1 MVKGTK
7 KTGRVRSVIFECIV
21 DLADRAA
28 LDIASLRMSMA
39 CNMFIEKW
47 LSWHRS
53 NNSFEK
59 VAIASDEWRRTRQ
72 KTIAIESKD
81 IFPNDL
87 AQQTIRESVKLYGVK
102 TRSIALQLNKLQQYM
117 RAKSGSNDMPVW
129 LSVLSRRQSVPSFE
143 KEVGIPFDKHGARG
157 HVLLQPESL
166 DRNWSLRVSKPIGE
180 HGEFFEFQMLT
191 KKRKVA
197 SQVAILH
204 KIVSGVFEPMGITLV
219 QRDRKWFASI
229 AYRIPAFERKPVDK
243 SRVAVLCP
251 GKDTPWMLRLPGEE
265 FVRSRFA
272 EAAGNMLSN
281 QQRRLDR
288 TRESLEADEKSRIT
302 AHRYGSENT
311 VGHGRKKANRGQDLP
326 LRAWRGIVHNFNRV
340 MAKRIVE
347 KCEQFNVGK
356 LVFMRPDPDKN
367 IGDNTFLSSA
377 GATGARWSGWNWFEV
392 ARLLKSKCEECAI
405 EIEFEDRKTDR
416 ILDEAE
422 MLAM

>member
-1 MVKGTK
+1 MAKK
-7 KTGRVRSVIFECIV
+7 KTGLVRSVMFECIV
-21 DLADRAA
+21 DQSERGA
-28 LDIASLRMSMA
+28 LDIVSLRMSMA
-39 CNMFIEKW
+39 CNLFIETW
-47 LSWHRS
+47 LSWHRK

-59 VAIASDEWRRTRQ
+59 VEASSEEWR
-72 KTIAIESKD
+72 KTKTKVIAVESKD
-81 IFPNDL
+81 IFPEGIR
-87 AQQTIRESVKLYGVK
+87 QQVIRECVELYGLK
-102 TRSIALQLNKLQQYM
+102 TRSVNLQFNKLEQAM
-117 RAKSGSNDMPVW
+117 KAKSGSNDMPVW

-143 KEVGIPFDKHGARG
+143 RQVGIPFDKHGAGTTRLG
-157 HVLLQPESL
+157 KPESSGE
-166 DRNWSLRVSKPIGE
+166 NWSLKVSSPVGDY
-180 HGEFFEFQMLT
+180 GAMFRFTMLT
-191 KKRKVA
+191 RKKKVA
-197 SQVAILH
+197 SQVAILN

-229 AYRIPAFERKPVDK
+229 AYRIPVFERKPVDK

-288 TRESLEADEKSRIT
+288 TREALASEEKSRIT

-367 IGDNTFLSSA
+367 VGDNTFLSSA
-377 GATGARWSGWNWFEV
+377 GATGARWSGWNWFEF

>member
-1 MVKGTK
+1 MAKK
-7 KTGRVRSVIFECIV
+7 KTGVVRSVMFECVV
-21 DLADRAA
+21 DQADRGA
-28 LDIASLRMSMA
+28 LDIVSLRMSMA
-39 CNMFIEKW
+39 CNLFIETW
-47 LSWHRS
+47 LSWHRK

-59 VAIASDEWRRTRQ
+59 VAAASEEWR
-72 KTIAIESKD
+72 KTKTKVIAIEAKD
-81 IFPNDL
+81 IFPAGL
-87 AQQTIRESVKLYGVK
+87 TQQAIRECVDLYGMK
-102 TRSIALQLNKLQQYM
+102 TRPIALQFQKLQNVM
-117 RAKSGSNDMPVW
+117 KAKSGSNDMPVW
-129 LSVLSRRQSVPSFE
+129 LSVLSRRQAVPSFE
-143 KEVGIPFDKHGARG
+143 KEVGIPFDKHGAESTRLG
-157 HVLLQPESL
+157 KPESS
-166 DRNWSLRVSKPIGE
+166 DENWTVKVSNPIGQY
-180 HGEFFEFQMLT
+180 GEMFRFTMLT
-191 KKRKVA
+191 RKKKVA
-197 SQVAILH
+197 SQVAILN

-288 TRESLEADEKSRIT
+288 TRESLEAEEKSRIT

-367 IGDNTFLSSA
+367 VGDSTFLSSA